1 MSISAVHRQGTS
13 SGLIV
18 KNKPFPD
25 MVFEI
30 WRCVLYLGAL
40 ALAIEEMELLKLH
53 ISLFCS
59 NIVYCIS
66 LEIRNVPRKL

>member
-1 MSISAVHRQGTS
+1 
-13 SGLIV
+13 
-18 KNKPFPD
+18 